1 MEEIEN
7 KIKVVLNML
16 LSDTAW
22 EYQRYKSHTEEKSIN
37 SFVSRT
43 KSLSKA
49 KEMIEKKLTNL

>member
-22 EYQRYKSHTEEKSIN
+22 SYQRYKSHTEEKSIN

-49 KEMIEKKLTNL
+49 KEMVENELTNL